1 MWPRNVTSGVG
12 PRTGEGWLPLQ
23 RFSWLA
29 VMGFLL
35 NGNWEWLQTPFYEDR
50 TGAIDTV
57 VWFRLHC
64 TMVDV
69 VILLGC
75 AVVLT
80 LLRRGTSWLERPATR
95 DMTLLAGIGTVYTA
109 LSEQV
114 NVGVR
119 AAWAYSRLMPVIPGT
134 AIGLVPLLQW
144 VLLPPAAVL
153 LASRLASV
161 RQS

>member
-1 MWPRNVTSGVG
+1 MASDPVATDLPHGTKRRS
-12 PRTGEGWLPLQ
+12 PMLRRTA
-23 RFSWLA
+23 WLA
-29 VMGFLL
+29 VVGFLL
-35 NGNWEWLQTPFYEDR
+35 NGNWEWLQTPFYDDR
-50 TGAIDTV
+50 AIAITTV
-57 VWFRLHC
+57 VWYRLHC

-80 LLRRGTSWLERPATR
+80 LLRRGTSWLERPAAP
-95 DMTLLAGIGTVYTA
+95 DMTLLAGIGTMYTA
-109 LSEQV
+109 LSEQL

-119 AAWAYSRLMPVIPGT
+119 AAWAYSPLMPVIPGT

-153 LASRLASV
+153 LAARLDSA